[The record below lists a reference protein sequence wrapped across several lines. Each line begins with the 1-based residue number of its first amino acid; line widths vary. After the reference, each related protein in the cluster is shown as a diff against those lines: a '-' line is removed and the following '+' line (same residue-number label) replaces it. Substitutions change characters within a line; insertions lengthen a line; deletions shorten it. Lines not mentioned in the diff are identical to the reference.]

1 MGKAYKNINNYQIK
15 SIMKSVLIIGNLGH
29 NAETVTMNDGTQ
41 KMRFSVAVNG
51 RGDKMTWFGVLAR
64 MQEKLL
70 PYLTKGRQVFVQGE
84 LSADLYNNQISLNV
98 YADRIELCGGKD
110 STEVQKEETF

>member
-1 MGKAYKNINNYQIK
+1 
-15 SIMKSVLIIGNLGH
+15 MKSVMIIGNLGH

-51 RGDKMTWFGVLAR
+51 RGDSLTWFGVLAR

-70 PYLTKGRQVFVQGE
+70 PYLTKGRQVYVMGDISAE
-84 LSADLYNNQISLNV
+84 LYDGKISLNV
-98 YADRIELCGGKD
+98 YADRIELCGGKE
-110 STEVQKEETF
+110 SQQVSQEETF